1 MQEAILYTCLFLSIY
16 RVYKDRGFMTP
27 INGGFYGAKINEY
40 SKVGNSGMSR
50 TEFREYYMQ
59 QSQEH
64 SAQVKTEN
72 NIKNISNLQQAGAM
86 YGLNLDSQSIFQLAD
101 KNGDGY
107 ISNKEAS
114 SAMSKMG
121 QIAYMNQMNGGQSIG
136 GNNAM
141 GFLNQFGNVAGNV
154 TGGGENGGSSG
165 GFGEILGSAV
175 NTVKS
180 WFS

>member
-1 MQEAILYTCLFLSIY
+1 
-16 RVYKDRGFMTP
+16 MTGV
-27 INGGFYGAKINEY
+27 NGGFYGAKINEY

-50 TEFREYYMQ
+50 TEFREHYMQ
-59 QSQEH
+59 QSQAH

-72 NIKNISNLQQAGAM
+72 NIKNISNIQQSAAM
-86 YGLNLDSQSIFQLAD
+86 YGMNLDSNSIFQLAD

-121 QIAYMNQMNGGQSIG
+121 QMAYMNQMSGGQSIG
-136 GNNAM
+136 GGNAM
-141 GFLNQFGNVAGNV
+141 GLLNQLPQLA
-154 TGGGENGGSSG
+154 GGGENGGSSG